1 MKIKN
6 GLLVKINFLKIK
18 NESYIEM
25 KIKNNYIEKKYLN
38 KKLDYIANKL
48 EIILFNQFI
57 DFLKILITY

>member
-57 DFLKILITY
+57 DFLKILITH

>member
-48 EIILFNQFI
+48 EIILFN
-57 DFLKILITY
+57 